1 MHLSNSAGAKNRGK
15 KMTNN
20 NKTKPS
26 LEEVLKQITPYIK
39 KITTKMIDTCNLVES
54 DLPDLEQ
61 EMVIAV
67 WQSYEKYNYD
77 PVERP
82 VVPYFIQVIDNKRKE
97 IYRHRNAAKRR
108 ILDAGKVLHIVDD
121 PEDDED
127 AVLPEHTIYLSNV
140 SEVVDTTNELDRLFV
155 AMDLH
160 HLIETRLTPQERAII
175 NALSNASCREEA
187 ARSISMPSS
196 SYYRALKNIQ
206 KKLPELGEIL

>member
-1 MHLSNSAGAKNRGK
+1 
-15 KMTNN
+15 
-20 NKTKPS
+20 
-26 LEEVLKQITPYIK
+26 
-39 KITTKMIDTCNLVES
+39 MIDTCNLVES

-160 HLIETRLTPQERAII
+160 HLIETRLTLQERAII

-187 ARSISMPSS
+187 ARSIGMPSS